1 MKLEKLICNH
11 CRGNGFIHFKQTI
24 IKLWNWNLGYSRVL
38 DCKMCDSQGEIT
50 YDQTKVVPFNNHR
63 DSACPHN

>member
-1 MKLEKLICNH
+1 MKLEKSICSH

-50 YDQTKVVPFNNHR
+50 YDQTKVVPFNTHR